1 MKITRETLQQIIKEE
16 VAKEMNEEYSP
27 QVEAAMDE
35 MMRIAQEMG
44 LSQEV
49 MDDLL
54 AIKVRHGGSKPSGK
68 PVGKLDMSDYDI

>member
-68 PVGKLDMSDYDI
+68 PVGKIDMSDYDI

>member
-68 PVGKLDMSDYDI
+68 PVGKLDMSD

>member
-27 QVEAAMDE
+27 QMEVLFQSLMKMARD
-35 MMRIAQEMG
+35 MG
-44 LSQEV
+44 ATKEI

-54 AIKVRHGGSKPSGK
+54 AMQNRHGGTKPSGK

>member
-35 MMRIAQEMG
+35 MMRIAQDAQ
-44 LSQEV
+44 LDQEI

>member
-16 VAKEMNEEYSP
+16 VAKEINEEYRP
-27 QVEAAMDE
+27 EVEAALNQ
-35 MMRIAQEMG
+35 MMAIAQDAQ
-44 LSQEV
+44 LDQEI

>member
-16 VAKEMNEEYSP
+16 VAKEMNEEYRP
-27 QVEAAMDE
+27 EVEAALNQ
-35 MMRIAQEMG
+35 MMAIAQDAQ
-44 LSQEV
+44 LDQEI

>member
-27 QVEAAMDE
+27 QVEVALNK
-35 MMRIAQEMG
+35 MMEIAQEMG